1 MKIKPKSDWT
11 TKVQLT
17 LQVHL
22 AIKCYE
28 FSKKIFLGAGILVC
42 FVSCSGSP
50 GPSQQQMDV
59 LKVSADLFLDERRVL
74 FYKTFDNDVVI
85 EVLGESLNNELLTRN
100 PLSKNADL
108 DSLFDE
114 QTFIKLNRAFKNYQ
128 SLNLDS
134 LNVELGELVTDEQI
148 PDYVRDQSPVPNWEV
163 DFDSVLYLS
172 TPIVS
177 DNRAIL
183 LRGGHGVGLM
193 IGINFFI
200 KEDGKWKLVGS
211 TF

>member
-1 MKIKPKSDWT
+1 MNS
-11 TKVQLT
+11 V
-17 LQVHL
+17 
-22 AIKCYE
+22 
-28 FSKKIFLGAGILVC
+28 KKILLGVSILVY
-42 FVSCSGSP
+42 FFSCSGSP
-50 GPSQQQMDV
+50 SPSLEQIEV
-59 LKVSADLFLDERRVL
+59 LKVSSELFLNEREVL
-74 FYKTFDNDVVI
+74 FHKTFDNDVVI

-193 IGINFFI
+193 TGINFFI

>member
-1 MKIKPKSDWT
+1 MNS
-11 TKVQLT
+11 V
-17 LQVHL
+17 
-22 AIKCYE
+22 
-28 FSKKIFLGAGILVC
+28 KKIFLGVSILVC
-42 FVSCSGSP
+42 FFSCSGSP
-50 GPSQQQMDV
+50 SPSQEQIEV
-59 LKVSADLFLDERRVL
+59 FKVSSELFLDEREVL
-74 FYKTFDNDVVI
+74 FHKTFDNDVVI

-148 PDYVRDQSPVPNWEV
+148 PDYIRDQSPASNWEV
-163 DFDSVLYLS
+163 DFNSVLYLS

-177 DNRAIL
+177 DKRAIL
-183 LRGGHGVGLM
+183 LTDRSGDGM

>member
-1 MKIKPKSDWT
+1 MNS
-11 TKVQLT
+11 V
-17 LQVHL
+17 
-22 AIKCYE
+22 
-28 FSKKIFLGAGILVC
+28 KKILFGAGILVC
-42 FVSCSGSP
+42 FVSCSGSL
-50 GPSQQQMDV
+50 GPSQQQKDV
-59 LKVSADLFLDERRVL
+59 LKVSADRFLDERRVL
-74 FYKTFDNDVVI
+74 FHKTFDNDVVI
-85 EVLGESLNNELLTRN
+85 RVLGESLNNELLTRN

-177 DNRAIL
+177 DNRAIVL
-183 LRGGHGVGLM
+183 ASRSGFM
-193 IGINFFI
+193 TGIHFFI
-200 KEDGKWKLVGS
+200 KEEGKWKWVDS